1 MALAPYQIMSWD
13 FTREMTRRK
22 SKPATYAEIK
32 QREADA
38 KERAEEMKRCRNV

>member
-1 MALAPYQIMSWD
+1 MLAPYQIMSWD

-32 QREADA
+32 KREAEA
-38 KERAEEMKRCRNV
+38 NERAKRLKR

>member
-22 SKPATYAEIK
+22 SRPATYAEIK
-32 QREADA
+32 QREEA
-38 KERAEEMKRCRNV
+38 KERAKRLRK

>member
-22 SKPATYAEIK
+22 SKPCSYTEIK
-32 QREADA
+32 KREAEA
-38 KERAEEMKRCRNV
+38 KKRAEDLRRKQ